1 MTVHTGTK
9 LGAYVDDLIAAILS
23 EARKVE
29 ATFGKESV
37 VSLKARLVSLKQ
49 AYDHAATA
57 AALETLLII
66 VADLRTLLRELETW
80 QQAEDCPPRREDLTP
95 CYSTCS
101 EREKVW
107 TLQA

>member
-1 MTVHTGTK
+1 MTVHAGTK
-9 LGAYVDDLIAAILS
+9 LGAYVDDLTAAILN
-23 EARKVE
+23 EVRKVE

-49 AYDHAATA
+49 AYDHAATV

-66 VADLRTLLRELETW
+66 VADLRTLLRELETLH
-80 QQAEDCPPRREDLTP
+80 QVEDCPLQREGLMP

-101 EREKVW
+101 EREKAW